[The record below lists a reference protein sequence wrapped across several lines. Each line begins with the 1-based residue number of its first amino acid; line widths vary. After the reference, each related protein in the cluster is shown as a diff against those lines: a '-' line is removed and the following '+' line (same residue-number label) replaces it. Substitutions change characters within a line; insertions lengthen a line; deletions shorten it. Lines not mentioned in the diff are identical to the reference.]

1 MARLVSVG
9 SPIAQRIIIMR
20 LVANAETIDRLVDQ
34 GALLLQAFNAGHKNG
49 PAGPEAEFLRGELAG
64 WRSTLHTE
72 YHECAEQIV
81 DRVRTK
87 TGLSIPSCET
97 EPV

>member
-1 MARLVSVG
+1 
-9 SPIAQRIIIMR
+9 MR

-34 GALLLQAFNAGHKNG
+34 GALLLQAFHAEHKNG
-49 PAGPEAEFLRGELAG
+49 AAGPEAEFLRGELAG

-97 EPV
+97 DAGVTGA